1 MINSNINSNST
12 TNSNV
17 NSSSTTDCILN
28 DPNQLVLK
36 NGTVTINP
44 CHIIYAIITEIN
56 PGWCIDIYIEDT
68 HSLQDKV
75 IHITYDDEVEA
86 KDDYDIVTKY
96 MSYMNRLYPPTRII
110 GVGDDRKPLFE
121 PFYFHPNETTPKS
134 PFEPPFEVTC

>member
-1 MINSNINSNST
+1 M
-12 TNSNV
+12 
-17 NSSSTTDCILN
+17 
-28 DPNQLVLK
+28 LK

-44 CHIIYAIITEIN
+44 CHIIYATIEKIRQEL
-56 PGWCIDIYIEDT
+56 CIDIYIEGNN
-68 HSLQDKV
+68 SLQYKV
-75 IHITYDDEVEA
+75 IHITYDDEAEA
-86 KDDYDIVTKY
+86 KADYDIVTKY